1 MLTYFTSLEDMKSHL
16 TGKLK
21 IECEVEFRDSGGK
34 RWQKISRINIE
45 SATNGGQTEQEGP
58 NPSNN

>member
-1 MLTYFTSLEDMKSHL
+1 MLTYFTSLEDMKSLL

-34 RWQKISRINIE
+34 RWQEISRINIE
-45 SATNGGQTEQEGP
+45 SATNGGQTE
-58 NPSNN
+58 